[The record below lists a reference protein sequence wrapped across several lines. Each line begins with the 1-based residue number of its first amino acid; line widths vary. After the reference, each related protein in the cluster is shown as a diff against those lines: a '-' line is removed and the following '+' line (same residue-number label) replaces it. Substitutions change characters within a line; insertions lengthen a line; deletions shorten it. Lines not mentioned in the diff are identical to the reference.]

1 MQWQKNT
8 DRWSDQAKNPCSNS
22 SWYSLFLG
30 GNCLI
35 VDLSLRKEYLAA
47 AVDYVRFHSLMLDFK
62 AVRQEYLESIA
73 VTQ

>member
-1 MQWQKNT
+1 MLKLVMIQ
-8 DRWSDQAKNPCSNS
+8 P
-22 SWYSLFLG
+22 LLG
-30 GNCLI
+30 GNCHQAVI

-73 VTQ
+73 VRVGGEDFFRNEILLN